1 MPDPDWWEALW
12 PQPAAVIG
20 ALGIEPGIDVVDLCC
35 GDGLFTLP
43 LARVARRVV
52 AIDLDPTM
60 LERARARLV
69 AAGVTNCRLVAGDAY
84 SVAELVPEPVDAVFI
99 ANTFHGVP
107 DKSRLAHAVAE
118 VLRLRGRFIIVN
130 WHRRAR
136 EETTVLGQSRG
147 PKTEMRM
154 APADVSAAVAPA
166 GFGVL
171 RVIELPPYHY
181 GAIFEKA
188 IVTSP

>member
-12 PQPAAVIG
+12 PQPEAVI
-20 ALGIEPGIDVVDLCC
+20 ASLGIEPGTDVVDLCC
-35 GDGLFTLP
+35 GDGLFAVP

-52 AIDLDPTM
+52 AVDLDPTM

-69 AAGVTNCRLVAGDAY
+69 AAGVTNYRLVAGDAC
-84 SVAELVPEPVDAVFI
+84 SVAELVPVPVDVVFI

-107 DKSRLAHAVAE
+107 DKGRLAHAVAD
-118 VLRLRGRFIIVN
+118 VLRPRGRFIIVN
-130 WHRRAR
+130 WHRRPR

-154 APADVSAAVAPA
+154 SPADVSAAVGPA
-166 GFGVL
+166 GFKML
-171 RVIELPPYHY
+171 SVIELPPYHY

-188 IVTSP
+188 DATRP